1 MGRGSGVPYKE
12 CGRAEVQESKRVQG
26 NREGQGMQPRRECGR
41 AGIWEQREVQG
52 CQDRAGQ
59 GAGEAA
65 KGYLLVRR
73 TRGLPAA
80 VAGCT
85 WVQDRRLAV
94 APSDSPAVPAR
105 RQRGRSEAGGTATRT
120 LPSPARPFLLP
131 PHFPLGYD
139 SSGGKIH
146 STTPPPLYSAAS
158 PGGIRRGRLSCGAVY
173 GARNKGPGGGAGGE
187 QRTGEGEGLPKSSRD
202 AAGVLASRG
211 WGGAWVPSPRALLVL
226 GCGGWLQR
234 AEEVDA
240 SSVPLAAAP
249 SVALGALR
257 GTAGDEGEKRTGDEK
272 AGREG
277 VLGGKGEG
285 CSPYVEKNGLISR
298 WCACGKKCICV
309 PSCELLIQHFDSNSS
324 GAGLQRE

>member
-1 MGRGSGVPYKE
+1 
-12 CGRAEVQESKRVQG
+12 
-26 NREGQGMQPRRECGR
+26 MQPRRECGR
-41 AGIWEQREVQG
+41 AGIWEQREGQG

-65 KGYLLVRR
+65 KSYLLVRR

-80 VAGCT
+80 VAGNT

-105 RQRGRSEAGGTATRT
+105 RQRGRSEAGGTDTRT

-146 STTPPPLYSAAS
+146 STTSPPLYSAAA
-158 PGGIRRGRLSCGAVY
+158 PGGTPRGRLSCGAVY
-173 GARNKGPGGGAGGE
+173 GARNEGPGGGGGAGGE
-187 QRTGEGEGLPKSSRD
+187 ELTGEGEGLPKSSRD

-211 WGGAWVPSPRALLVL
+211 WGGAWVPFPRALLVL
-226 GCGGWLQR
+226 GCGYWLQR

-240 SSVPLAAAP
+240 SSVPLAPAP
-249 SVALGALR
+249 SVAPGALS
-257 GTAGDEGEKRTGDEK
+257 GTAGDEGEKRTRDEK
-272 AGREG
+272 AVREG
-277 VLGGKGEG
+277 VLEGKGEG
-285 CSPYVEKNGLISR
+285 CSPYMGKKGLISR
-298 WCACGKKCICV
+298 WCACGGIR
-309 PSCELLIQHFDSNSS
+309 LLRCWADTSKPESRPKNLALNRRVFLHFHSTTVK
-324 GAGLQRE
+324 